1 MTLDAVHS
9 VQNHSPISASRLPRI
24 LVALHAIVMALAGIV
39 WIRSAAERGVSMAGP
54 EASFWYNVT
63 RLESFPISYLARSL
77 IELLVLRLPSSTPI
91 SASAALSIGY
101 WILLLVLGGTQW
113 YLVGNFV
120 VWLRRPRN
128 VHDDVSHARTGVSAP
143 HKQATRTNRKDLV
156 SLSSN
161 RWYYDIVEI
170 ANPQADSSE

>member
-1 MTLDAVHS
+1 
-9 VQNHSPISASRLPRI
+9 
-24 LVALHAIVMALAGIV
+24 
-39 WIRSAAERGVSMAGP
+39 MAGP

-128 VHDDVSHARTGVSAP
+128 VHA
-143 HKQATRTNRKDLV
+143 
-156 SLSSN
+156 
-161 RWYYDIVEI
+161 
-170 ANPQADSSE
+170 